1 MAVEAKR
8 GCGYR
13 KVGGIYLVCEGEG
26 RACGRFPLALKV
38 CPACGGG
45 VKQSRGW
52 TWINPAKLFA
62 DQICSSGRRLDANV
76 DRVLDCPSCPMHDLE
91 AIQEAGLLWIGAS
104 FYKTPH
110 HFQLEAAAQGICRRI
125 TAVPRNF
132 KLGETWV
139 FLAHPNVI
147 PGENEEGMQVM
158 VPGVFN
164 AFLPNAIE
172 QIVTET
178 QAEDEEAMAA
188 LTKRGITPVAVPDDD
203 PDHQGTVYDKVTELD
218 K

>member
-1 MAVEAKR
+1 MAVEQKR

-26 RACGRFPLALKV
+26 RGCGRFPLALKV

-62 DQICSSGRRLDANV
+62 DQDCDLQV
-76 DRVLDCPSCPMHDLE
+76 DRTPGQPGCDGCPMSVLAE
-91 AIQEAGLLWIGAS
+91 ITEAGLLWIGAS
-104 FYKTPH
+104 FYKTPQ

-132 KLGETWV
+132 KIGETWV
-139 FLAHPNVI
+139 FMAHPSVI
-147 PGENEEGMQVM
+147 PGEDDAGVQVM
-158 VPGVFN
+158 TPGVFN

-178 QAEDEEAMAA
+178 QAADDEEMDKLKA
-188 LTKRGITPVAVPDDD
+188 RGITPVAVPDDD
-203 PDHQGTVYDKVTELD
+203 PDHRGTVYDKVAELET
-218 K
+218 